1 MFCKLTSKAKLI
13 RPTLYNTN
21 YCFVYIYIIFNK
33 KDIFKEKVEKAR
45 GVRREKSGFKVGG

>member
-1 MFCKLTSKAKLI
+1 LYIFISFLT
-13 RPTLYNTN
+13 
-21 YCFVYIYIIFNK
+21 K